1 MTVSKDRLRELAKP
15 SLLNKIDRLFVS
27 PETRNTYDPDDIRKG
42 IRREAYRLQKAY
54 GLKPKLTGSM
64 HSGLNLPD
72 SVDIDFFA
80 DVQDREQFRKV
91 LQDLTESGVFAPS
104 PYNKP
109 GAGYAVFSRKTPGAS
124 GFPVDLA
131 IAYGGPG
138 AEYRDATT
146 KLRRGVSMMDPELK
160 AQLLAKKKLLRDT
173 PLFGKTRYRRFKRE
187 MRDVMGVPT
196 LSREKLSYVVDPT
209 LEEDRQRLLRF
220 LKRKDVV
227 GHRTHAGSEVLDI
240 GGALPATELYRRGL
254 LKDFETGKSGRRED
268 AAKASLD
275 KIRQH
280 LKNTVYATR
289 HGLLRDPEY
298 GDVGFV
304 TISRTAKD
312 SPFLNLIRDEAIVA
326 PRKSGTARRL
336 GIGKGYVFAPRKRI
350 EEFEK
355 LHPEYKYVAEDA
367 LDKQLQ
373 KALYKPSTRSLKE
386 IFTRIIPHTFK
397 GDIKIHPLGGRV
409 EPGYGEE

>member
-1 MTVSKDRLRELAKP
+1 MTVSKDKLRELARP
-15 SLLNKIDRLFVS
+15 SLLNKIDSLFVS
-27 PETRNTYDPDDIRKG
+27 PETKHTYDPDEIRKG
-42 IRREAYRLQKAY
+42 IRREAYLLTQQY
-54 GLKPKLTGSM
+54 GLRPKLTGSM

-80 DVQDREQFRKV
+80 DVQDKAKFQQI
-91 LQDLTESGVFAPS
+91 LQDLTESGVFKPS

-109 GAGYAVFSRKTPGAS
+109 GAGYAVFSRKDPGTS

-131 IAYGGPG
+131 VAYEGPG
-138 AEYRDATT
+138 AEYRKATT

-160 AQLLAKKKLLRDT
+160 SQLLAKKKLLRDT
-173 PLFGKTRYRRFKRE
+173 PLFGKTRYRRFKHQ

-196 LSREKLSYVVDPT
+196 LSREKLSYIVDPT
-209 LEEDRQRLLRF
+209 VEEDREKLLRF

-227 GHRTHAGSEVLDI
+227 GHRTHAGNEVLEL

-254 LKDFETGKSGRRED
+254 LKDFEAGKSGRRED
-268 AAKASLD
+268 AAHASLE

-289 HGLLRDPEY
+289 HGLLRDPDY

-326 PRKSGTARRL
+326 PRKSGKARRL
-336 GIGKGYVFAPRKRI
+336 GIGKGYVFAPQERI

-355 LHPEYKYVAEDA
+355 LHPQYKYVAEDA
-367 LDKQLQ
+367 LDEQLQ
-373 KALYKPSTRSLKE
+373 KALYHPSTRSLKE
-386 IFTRIIPHTFK
+386 TFTRILPHAVR

-409 EPGYGEE
+409 GPGYGEE